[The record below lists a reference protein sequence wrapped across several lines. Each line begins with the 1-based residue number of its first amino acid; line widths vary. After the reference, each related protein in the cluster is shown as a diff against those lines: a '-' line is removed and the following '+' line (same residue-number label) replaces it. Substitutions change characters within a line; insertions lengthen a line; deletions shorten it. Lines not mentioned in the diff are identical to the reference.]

1 MISRRQQHAFV
12 FWCVTLL
19 RGSAG
24 IFLIEMHHIDA
35 ISRITSIFITTHAI
49 IVLSAILLQIRFSS
63 ASYVFG
69 GGREGKRRYGTPHIP
84 TPPAPYAYVPPSPH
98 VEHSLEKIINE

>member
-24 IFLIEMHHIDA
+24 IFRVTQVRVQASEFRSFSNPAVEDYIRGGEKA
-35 ISRITSIFITTHAI
+35 SGY
-49 IVLSAILLQIRFSS
+49 AILFSCKFEEVS
-63 ASYVFG
+63 GSLRIV
-69 GGREGKRRYGTPHIP
+69 EGY
-84 TPPAPYAYVPPSPH
+84 
-98 VEHSLEKIINE
+98 